1 MLDPFAG
8 VTGEDLDVVFNNL
21 SVDKIKA
28 LEELDYSVEFFDQI
42 DVSLRKRDIK
52 FLKKTP
58 KNFSLSYKTSNEYF
72 NIYLMWAGQKIKSIE
87 RVEKKEQG

>member
-1 MLDPFAG
+1 M
-8 VTGEDLDVVFNNL
+8 
-21 SVDKIKA
+21 DKIKA

-42 DVSLRKRDIK
+42 DVSLRKRDVK
-52 FLKKTP
+52 FLKKAP

-87 RVEKKEQG
+87 RVRKKKKQG